1 MLLIVQPW
9 FSAVGHPAQSLINTA
24 KTVGARS
31 GIAYLI
37 SVISN
42 SDLVETAKE
51 ELQQLGEVVEYPVKT
66 DSVREGTVKAL
77 LSIKTLLV
85 TDFSIDRIFFL
96 DAHLVLLAALWP
108 FCYQKRIK
116 RLSVTY
122 LMGPERVAR
131 YKIVKVLI
139 EKFLKRKEVS
149 LFLRT
154 EELVIDWKKVFPE
167 SSIKCLPSLEIPT
180 DDVLPDR
187 FRLPNEVIHFGI
199 LGQIRAGKSIEWLVP
214 VFKNNPYLGK
224 LIIAGT
230 FNNPKQKQA
239 LAVLAGFEGFQ
250 DKFLTEEELLSRAIE
265 QDYLLML
272 YDNWDH
278 RMEGAVMYL
287 AARVN
292 RPVIVYNKGWCGRM
306 VHTYKNGLI
315 APDSRSDFDDFIKQV
330 PRADSVEYK
339 HLLKGMHDFK
349 MAHSGATALNA
360 FLEVLQD

>member
-116 RLSVTY
+116 RLSVIY

-154 EELVIDWKKVFPE
+154 EELAIDWKRVFPQ
-167 SSIKCLPSLEIPT
+167 SSIKCLPSLEIPI
-180 DDVLPDR
+180 DDVLPISSR
-187 FRLPNEVIHFGI
+187 FSHEIIQFGI
-199 LGQIRAGKSIEWLVP
+199 LGQIRTGKSIEWLVP
-214 VFKNNPYLGK
+214 VFKNNPSLGK

-230 FNNPKQKQA
+230 FNNPAQRQA
-239 LAVLAGFEGFQ
+239 LAVLEGFEGFQ
-250 DKFLTEEELLSRAIE
+250 DKFLTEKELLSRAIE

-278 RMEGAVMYL
+278 RMEGAVMFL

-315 APDSRSDFDDFIKQV
+315 APDNRSDFGGFIKQV
-330 PRADSVEYK
+330 PRSDSVEYK
-339 HLLKGMHDFK
+339 HLLKGMHNFK
-349 MAHSGATALNA
+349 IAHSGATALNA

>member
-24 KTVGARS
+24 RTIGARS
-31 GIAYLI
+31 DISYLI
-37 SVISN
+37 SSSTDYGSYKI
-42 SDLVETAKE
+42 AKDKLQ
-51 ELQQLGEVVEYPVKT
+51 ELGKVVEYPVKT

-77 LSIKTLLV
+77 LSLRKLISS
-85 TDFSIDRIFFL
+85 DFSIDRIFFL
-96 DAHLVLLAALWP
+96 DAHLVLLAVLWP

-116 RLSVTY
+116 RLSITY

-131 YKIVKVLI
+131 YKIIRVLI
-139 EKFLKRKEVS
+139 KKFLKRKEVS

-154 EELVIDWKKVFPE
+154 EELAIDWKRIFPQ

-180 DDVLPDR
+180 DEVLSLSSR
-187 FRLPNEVIHFGI
+187 FSHEVIHFGV
-199 LGQIRAGKSIEWLVP
+199 LGQIRTGKSIEWLVP
-214 VFKNNPYLGK
+214 VFKNDTSLGK
-224 LIIAGT
+224 LTIAGT
-230 FNNPKQKQA
+230 FNNPVQRQA
-239 LAVLAGFEGFQ
+239 LTVLEGFEGFQ
-250 DKFLTEEELLSRAIE
+250 DKFLIEEELLSRAIE

-292 RPVIVYNKGWCGRM
+292 RPVIVFNKGWCGRM
-306 VHTYKNGLI
+306 VANYKNGLI
-315 APDSRSDFDDFIKQV
+315 APDNRSDFYDFIKQV
-330 PRADSVEYK
+330 PRSDSVEYQ

-349 MAHSGATALNA
+349 IAHSGATALNA
-360 FLEVLQD
+360 FLKVLQD